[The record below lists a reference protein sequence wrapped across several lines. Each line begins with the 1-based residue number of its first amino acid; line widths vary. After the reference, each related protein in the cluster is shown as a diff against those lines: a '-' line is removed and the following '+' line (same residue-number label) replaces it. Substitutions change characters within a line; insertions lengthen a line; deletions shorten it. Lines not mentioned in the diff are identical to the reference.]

1 MFCVLVVFV
10 YCDKPFS
17 RSVTIIAVVQD
28 YTSQKHSTVQLLAH
42 YYYFLISVSPT
53 HYEYW

>member
-53 HYEYW
+53 LYEYW